1 MPTET
6 YLARHFYIPKE
17 DDDNDNDDD
26 TDDGE
31 QSEEGAKGGGEEQ
44 GEQGEGQD
52 SEESDDSEEEEEED
66 EADEAGKKGGDPDYE
81 DGMVQARHLQLRQT
95 KFLPPQPRHRT
106 NYLISV
112 YSACRLQVAP
122 LSRL

>member
-1 MPTET
+1 MFSDK
-6 YLARHFYIPKE
+6 LKE
-17 DDDNDNDDD
+17 DDDNDNDKD

-44 GEQGEGQD
+44 GEEQGEGQD

-81 DGMVQARHLQLRQT
+81 DGTVRARHLQLRQA
-95 KFLPPQPRHRT
+95 KFLLPQPRHRT

-112 YSACRLQVAP
+112 YSACRLLLAP
-122 LSRL
+122 LS

>member
-1 MPTET
+1 MFSDK
-6 YLARHFYIPKE
+6 LKE
-17 DDDNDNDDD
+17 DDDNDNDED

-44 GEQGEGQD
+44 GEEQGEGQD
-52 SEESDDSEEEEEED
+52 SEESDDSEEDDEEDEED

-81 DGMVQARHLQLRQT
+81 DGTVRARHLQLRQA
-95 KFLPPQPRHRT
+95 KFLLPQPRHRT